1 MRIDEIS
8 TPVAEQSTP
17 TFQVLF
23 RNEDGEETVP
33 ESLKWDLSAM
43 DGTVIALDQ
52 SVAVPAAT
60 SNITLTAAQTRF
72 LQDETKRAE
81 RLLSL
86 YAVYNSDYG
95 LSLIARKQIKF
106 TIEQFTMIGYPIS
119 VSVWELILT
128 DDYPRDIG
136 VV

>member
-17 TFQVLF
+17 TFQILF
-23 RNEDGEETVP
+23 RNENGDETVP

-60 SNITLTAAQTRF
+60 SIITLTAAQTRF

-95 LSLIARKQIKF
+95 TGLIARKQLKF

-119 VSVWELILT
+119 VSVWDLILT
-128 DDYPRDIG
+128 DDYPRDVG

>member
-23 RNEDGEETVP
+23 RNEDGEETIP
-33 ESLKWDLSAM
+33 TSLKWDLSAM
-43 DGTVIALDQ
+43 DGTVIALNQ

-95 LSLIARKQIKF
+95 LSLIARKQIMF

>member
-60 SNITLTAAQTRF
+60 SNITLSAAQTRF

-95 LSLIARKQIKF
+95 TSLIGRKQIKF

-119 VSVWELILT
+119 ISVWELILT

-136 VV
+136 IA

>member
-128 DDYPRDIG
+128 DDYPRDID

>member
-43 DGTVIALDQ
+43 DGTVIALNQ

-60 SNITLTAAQTRF
+60 SNITLSAAQTRF

-95 LSLIARKQIKF
+95 LSLIARKQIMF